1 MEIKIKEVYGN
12 HQRVSEAMLVAFEK
26 LRVMYDRYGLRL
38 LCYVD
43 EYDFN
48 LPIVLAIYEDGYTL
62 CYHKAYIEAHF
73 LRYAS
78 EQLAMLEAR
87 YNKSYKHN

>member
-1 MEIKIKEVYGN
+1 MEIKELYGN

-26 LRVMYDRYGLRL
+26 LRVMCNKYGLRL
-38 LCYVD
+38 SCYID
-43 EYDFN
+43 EYNFN
-48 LPIVLAIYEDGYTL
+48 LPIVSSIYEDGYTL